1 MNVIKDTNP
10 IVGFVDS
17 SKVDVLEKVRDAN
30 LDPNDG
36 WATLND
42 ISKLAGKSDTR
53 LMMMQEEEEQNEED
67 DKELM
72 RKREE
77 EESKKFYV
85 GPDGKHFDPLK
96 KFGGLDSEG

>member
-17 SKVDVLEKVRDAN
+17 SPGPKVDVLEKVRDAN

-53 LMMMQEEEEQNEED
+53 LMMM
-67 DKELM
+67 
-72 RKREE
+72 
-77 EESKKFYV
+77 
-85 GPDGKHFDPLK
+85 
-96 KFGGLDSEG
+96 